1 MLCGKYCIFL
11 INLIKLGLKPSE
23 HYKITTMLKKS
34 FFGFVSLCLFS
45 STLLAQT
52 LQPAEKKKIKVQMF
66 IDGKLHP
73 SNQTFTKADQNI
85 QIKAYD
91 AVNNKELAVALVEAS
106 LVRNGQKI
114 ATIKIPGNGSI
125 EKLAAKAKNNDNY
138 MFEIKQIL
146 ELADDLSL
154 KPFSQKSF
162 KVNYWFFDTQLDE
175 AKVAVGA
182 N

>member
-1 MLCGKYCIFL
+1 
-11 INLIKLGLKPSE
+11 
-23 HYKITTMLKKS
+23 MLKKIL
-34 FFGFVSLCLFS
+34 FGFLGLCLFS
-45 STLLAQT
+45 SNLLAQT
-52 LQPAEKKKIKVQMF
+52 PQPAEKKKIKVQMY

-91 AVNNKELAVALVEAS
+91 ATTNKELAVALMEAS

-114 ATIKIPGNGSI
+114 VSIKLPGNGSI

-138 MFEIKQIL
+138 VFEIKQIL

-154 KPFSQKSF
+154 KPFSQKTF
-162 KVNYWFFDTQLDE
+162 KVNYWFFDAQLDA
-175 AKVAVGA
+175 AKVAIGA

>member
-1 MLCGKYCIFL
+1 
-11 INLIKLGLKPSE
+11 
-23 HYKITTMLKKS
+23 MLKNLL
-34 FFGFVSLCLFS
+34 FGLLGLCLFS
-45 STLLAQT
+45 SNLLAQT
-52 LQPAEKKKIKVQMF
+52 PQLTEKKKIKVQMY

-91 AVNNKELAVALVEAS
+91 AANNKELAVTLMEAS

-114 ATIKIPGNGSI
+114 VSIKLPGNGSI
-125 EKLAAKAKNNDNY
+125 EKLSAKAKNNDNY
-138 MFEIKQIL
+138 IFEIKQIM

-154 KPFSQKSF
+154 KPFSQKTF
-162 KVNYWFFDTQLDE
+162 KVNYWFFDAELDA

>member
-1 MLCGKYCIFL
+1 MFK
-11 INLIKLGLKPSE
+11 NLLLGL
-23 HYKITTMLKKS
+23 
-34 FFGFVSLCLFS
+34 FGLFLFS
-45 STLLAQT
+45 SYAIAQT
-52 LQPAEKKKIKVQMF
+52 EQPEKKKIKVQMF

-73 SNQTFTKADQNI
+73 SNQTFTKSDHNV

-91 AVNNKELAVALVEAS
+91 ATTNRELAVALMEAS

-114 ATIKIPGNGSI
+114 VSVKLPGNGSI
-125 EKLAAKAKNNDNY
+125 EKLASKAKNNDNY
-138 MFEIKQIL
+138 VFEIKQIL

-162 KVNYWFFDTQLDE
+162 KVNYWFFDAELD
-175 AKVAVGA
+175 AKTVAVGK

>member
-1 MLCGKYCIFL
+1 MY
-11 INLIKLGLKPSE
+11 
-23 HYKITTMLKKS
+23 
-34 FFGFVSLCLFS
+34 
-45 STLLAQT
+45 
-52 LQPAEKKKIKVQMF
+52 

-85 QIKAYD
+85 QIRAYD
-91 AVNNKELAVALVEAS
+91 ATTNKELAVALIEAS

-114 ATIKIPGNGSI
+114 VSIKLPGNGSI

-138 MFEIKQIL
+138 VFEIKQIL
-146 ELADDLSL
+146 ELAEDLSL

-162 KVNYWFFDTQLDE
+162 KVNYWFFDAELD
-175 AKVAVGA
+175 ATKVAVGA

>member
-1 MLCGKYCIFL
+1 
-11 INLIKLGLKPSE
+11 
-23 HYKITTMLKKS
+23 MLKKLLFS
-34 FFGFVSLCLFS
+34 LLGLCLFS
-45 STLLAQT
+45 SNLLAQT
-52 LQPAEKKKIKVQMF
+52 QLPEKKKIKVQMY

-91 AVNNKELAVALVEAS
+91 AISNKELAVALVEAS

-114 ATIKIPGNGSI
+114 ATIKLPGTGSI

-138 MFEIKQIL
+138 VFEIKQIL

-154 KPFSQKSF
+154 KPFSLKTF
-162 KVNYWFFDTQLDE
+162 KVNYWFFDAELDA

>member
-1 MLCGKYCIFL
+1 
-11 INLIKLGLKPSE
+11 
-23 HYKITTMLKKS
+23 MLKKTL
-34 FFGFVSLCLFS
+34 FGLVCVCLFS
-45 STLLAQT
+45 SNLLAQT
-52 LQPAEKKKIKVQMF
+52 LQPAEKKKIKVQMY

-91 AVNNKELAVALVEAS
+91 AVSNRELAVALVEAS

-114 ATIKIPGNGSI
+114 VSIKLPGNGSI
-125 EKLAAKAKNNDNY
+125 EKLVAKAKNNDNY
-138 MFEIKQIL
+138 VFEIKQIL

-154 KPFSQKSF
+154 KPFSQKTF
-162 KVNYWFFDTQLDE
+162 KVNYWFFDAELDA
-175 AKVAVGA
+175 AKVAVGT